1 MKGTRRG
8 TMDLSKFKELKDLE
22 ALLELMGRHDLA
34 ELKLES
40 DGRAISFRKTEPH
53 VVTESFVPAVAP
65 VAHAHAPAADAAGPA
80 EPADGASEVTSPLVG
95 SFYRS
100 PSPEAE
106 PFVREG
112 DRVEADSVLGIIEAM
127 KVMNEVRSGVAGV
140 VKEILV
146 KNADAVEFAQPL
158 FRIDTE

>member
-65 VAHAHAPAADAAGPA
+65 VAHAPAADAAGAA

-127 KVMNEVRSGVAGV
+127 KVMNPIAAHKSGTLKKVLINGH
-140 VKEILV
+140 EP
-146 KNADAVEFAQPL
+146 VEFEQSL
-158 FRIDTE
+158 MVIE